1 MVNMSTL
8 NSNDQSS
15 NLALVL
21 SFILYIVGKEQELMR
36 RGREWTILKTAVPM
50 VYNKYLLSTG

>member
-36 RGREWTILKTAVPM
+36 RGREWNILKTAVPM
-50 VYNKYLLSTG
+50 VYNKYILSTG